1 VVVLVGKRLEGFEMK
16 LTEHFTLA
24 ELTHSDTA
32 IARRIDNTPPSY
44 VMPKLLTLAL
54 GLEQVRL
61 LLGSKPIKISSGYRS
76 MVLNQAI
83 GSKSTSQH
91 LSGCAADFT
100 CDEYGTPSEIV
111 AAIVKS
117 DIGYDQ
123 VISENFLGAK
133 WVHISFSNR
142 NRKQALIIDDQGTR
156 AFA

>member
-1 VVVLVGKRLEGFEMK
+1 MK

-32 IARRIDNTPPSY
+32 IARHIDNTPPSY

-54 GLEQVRL
+54 GLEQVRSM
-61 LLGSKPIKISSGYRS
+61 LGSKPMRITSGYRS

-91 LSGCAADFT
+91 VTGNAADFT
-100 CDEYGTPSEIV
+100 CDEYGTPAEIV
-111 AAIVKS
+111 AAIVGS

-123 VISENFLGAK
+123 VISENFLGSK
-133 WVHISFSNR
+133 WVHISFSSR
-142 NRKQALIIDDQGTR
+142 NRLQALTIDEQGTR
-156 AFA
+156 AFT